1 MEHGLVHQ
9 AGSPPPSVGV
19 GGVAQNAYLLYD
31 TATSIGRERGDIV
44 FPRDRFM
51 SGKHAEVVART
62 DGHYYLIDKG
72 SSNGTWLKLWES
84 TELALGDR
92 ILVGQQTFRV
102 EAS

>member
-1 MEHGLVHQ
+1 M
-9 AGSPPPSVGV
+9 GSPSPSASFRLVQIGV

-31 TATSIGRERGDIV
+31 TATSIGRERGDLV

-62 DGHYYLIDKG
+62 DGHYYLVDKG
-72 SSNGTWLKLWES
+72 SSNGTWLKLWEPA
-84 TELALGDR
+84 ELSHGDR